1 PSMINK
7 TSRKGVGIMSKKQL
21 VDLVNKMKKSGIKIS
36 FTKPKSQYIVPIQQ
50 NNKLTSSTS
59 H

>member
-1 PSMINK
+1 MA
-7 TSRKGVGIMSKKQL
+7 KKQL
-21 VDLVNKMKKSGIKIS
+21 VDLVNRMKKSGIKIS

-50 NNKLTSSTS
+50 NNKLTSYTS